1 MLRHDSSENRLAA
14 ERMLARL
21 ANDPTDRIEPT
32 DPIDPIESA
41 DPTDPIDRTDP
52 TESTDSTEPRD
63 RIDSTE
69 PVEDEVSGPFDIPP
83 TIRRP

>member
-1 MLRHDSSENRLAA
+1 MPRHDSSENRLAA

-21 ANDPTDRIEPT
+21 ANDPTDRIE
-32 DPIDPIESA
+32 
-41 DPTDPIDRTDP
+41 PTDPIDRTDP